1 MSTLQFPGAR
11 SPQSTYQLPPHGTEP
26 NTVAIVG
33 AAGHI
38 GMPLSVVLAEAG
50 YHVTGIDRNQAVNE
64 QLTRGEV
71 PYIEHGAEELLK
83 RGLERGNLSFT
94 HYDEA
99 LTTAETMILIIGTPV
114 DDNLNPRIDALLE
127 VLQRHA
133 TRMPRGQ
140 LIILRSTVSPG
151 TTELLRKILED
162 KTNMREGVDFHLV
175 FAPER
180 VLQTKAVE
188 EIQSLPQMIGAFSE
202 SSFNR
207 AKDFFGRFLHNQ
219 CIRLNPVEA
228 ELGKLITN
236 MSRYISFAMANEFYM
251 ICDSYG
257 ANAHKV
263 INACNKDYP
272 RLNLPRPGSNV
283 GGPCLYK
290 DGYYLIDRIAFPD
303 IIASAFKINESVTR
317 YLLDKVKAKTNL
329 RHAGILGMA
338 FKADC
343 DDTRNSLSFKLQKQL
358 RGSYCTPVPVDPYV
372 PEYNDYNRLKRV
384 DALFLMTP
392 HSEFRDLAKILKIV
406 DNPDCVICDM
416 WNFWSEN
423 SELAHDGIYT
433 AREAL
438 ARLGGQEAIKRAA

>member
-1 MSTLQFPGAR
+1 
-11 SPQSTYQLPPHGTEP
+11 
-26 NTVAIVG
+26 
-33 AAGHI
+33 
-38 GMPLSVVLAEAG
+38 
-50 YHVTGIDRNQAVNE
+50 
-64 QLTRGEV
+64 
-71 PYIEHGAEELLK
+71 
-83 RGLERGNLSFT
+83 
-94 HYDEA
+94 
-99 LTTAETMILIIGTPV
+99 
-114 DDNLNPRIDALLE
+114 
-127 VLQRHA
+127 
-133 TRMPRGQ
+133 
-140 LIILRSTVSPG
+140 
-151 TTELLRKILED
+151 
-162 KTNMREGVDFHLV
+162 
-175 FAPER
+175 
-180 VLQTKAVE
+180 
-188 EIQSLPQMIGAFSE
+188 MIGAFSE

-317 YLLDKVKAKTNL
+317 YLLDKVKAKNQPAPRGYSGHGL
-329 RHAGILGMA
+329 QGRLRRHAQQFVVQA
-338 FKADC
+338 AKAAPRQLLHAGPGRSVC
-343 DDTRNSLSFKLQKQL
+343 ARVQRLQPLEARRCVVPDDAAQRIS
-358 RGSYCTPVPVDPYV
+358 R
-372 PEYNDYNRLKRV
+372 
-384 DALFLMTP
+384 
-392 HSEFRDLAKILKIV
+392 LAKILKIV
-406 DNPDCVICDM
+406 DNPDCVVCDM